1 MAKRTL
7 LVDKGFQIKGM
18 ICYEQKPLHF
28 VQNIDFLTLRSEIL
42 RNPQNEERNGCSGCT
57 TNITGEKFSTKTQN
71 VLCALESA
79 AILQATLVTSL
90 LTVTVSAHRP
100 KCGTLV
106 VDLWYTKETLS
117 RVEIYLFKT
126 PFSRIR
132 EHLKSCVF
140 QFSQS
145 RNFLKLRFHRICGRE
160 PNDFFFLNKRR

>member
-42 RNPQNEERNGCSGCT
+42 RNPQNEERNGYSGCT

-106 VDLWYTKETLS
+106 VHKGNA
-117 RVEIYLFKT
+117 V
-126 PFSRIR
+126 
-132 EHLKSCVF
+132 
-140 QFSQS
+140 QS
-145 RNFLKLRFHRICGRE
+145 RNISF
-160 PNDFFFLNKRR
+160 